1 MLWFKYVVSNNMQ
14 KVIEHSA
21 ALHNMSETYPNLK
34 KYVLRHSFLWL
45 LVSNVVALL
54 ELAHLQVTSA
64 QQTCQMARMESV
76 HR

>member
-1 MLWFKYVVSNNMQ
+1 MQ
-14 KVIEHSA
+14 RVIKHSA
-21 ALHNMSETYPNLK
+21 ALHNMSETYLNFE

-45 LVSNVVALL
+45 LVSNIVALL
-54 ELAHLQVTSA
+54 ELAHLQVTGA